1 MGIFAPD
8 ISDHDSLYYFSLIVK
23 VCRSGIKMAD
33 DLCNI
38 YQNLCTGLLFQIMK
52 GYSDRVLNLS
62 FAFSQ
67 EKRYSQDI
75 FKDKKGMLPFTTWS
89 HESVFSAKGSLKQAG
104 YSTSVSGGENSVAFV
119 HTSLQ
124 TTSF

>member
-1 MGIFAPD
+1 MDVFVPD

-23 VCRSGIKMAD
+23 VCRPGIKMAD
-33 DLCNI
+33 TF

-52 GYSDRVLNLS
+52 GYSDRVLTLS

-67 EKRYSQDI
+67 EKRYSQGI
-75 FKDKKGMLPFTTWS
+75 KKGMLPFATWS

-104 YSTSVSGGENSVAFV
+104 YSTSVSGGENSVVFV
-119 HTSLQ
+119 HTSL
-124 TTSF
+124 